1 MNICPICSPTVSIS
15 IPYTSERCSYHMS
28 PAFNLPSYQG
38 PGVINP
44 DPAPATVIPKLLLQ
58 VDEAMTKESTDAFI
72 KISNQVIGSIR
83 KMIADEMRYSY
94 PHPSEEAKAWA
105 YAYAEL
111 IEREIK

>member
-1 MNICPICSPTVSIS
+1 MNICPICSPVVSIS
-15 IPYTSERCSYHMS
+15 VPYTSNVCVMHSQ
-28 PAFNLPSYQG
+28 PSYQG

-72 KISNQVIGSIR
+72 KISNQVISSIR

-105 YAYAEL
+105 YAYAEM
-111 IEREIK
+111 IEKVSS